1 MYNINVYITIQKVMS
16 PSFTE
21 LFLLTLH
28 AEQNEGTRKKY
39 FLHSWTY
46 QRRWRSATTLWITK
60 KIQFFFLSITF
71 CTILC
76 SSSPSTVSMLH
87 VTTFWHTHVS
97 LVENYVTYV
106 NNTLTF
112 YLINLNTGIR
122 IAISSLFYEIFLC
135 RTCIAQLETETQNR
149 KYLHILL
156 TAFDCSCLEEYHFMV
171 RIELIFICYTLHF
184 KYCVLLTNIKIKEA
198 SVELVG

>member
-1 MYNINVYITIQKVMS
+1 MPLPCESQKKNPVFFPIHYILYNFMYCT
-16 PSFTE
+16 PS
-21 LFLLTLH
+21 
-28 AEQNEGTRKKY
+28 N
-39 FLHSWTY
+39 
-46 QRRWRSATTLWITK
+46 
-60 KIQFFFLSITF
+60 
-71 CTILC
+71 
-76 SSSPSTVSMLH
+76 VSMLH
-87 VTTFWHTHVS
+87 VSTFWHTHVS

-112 YLINLNTGIR
+112 YLIIMNTGIR
-122 IAISSLFYEIFLC
+122 IAISTLFYEIFLC
-135 RTCIAQLETETQNR
+135 RTCTCIAQLETETQNR

-184 KYCVLLTNIKIKEA
+184 KYCVPLTNIKIKEA